1 MSLTQE
7 PLIGGFFIKSA
18 VFMRMNS
25 RFFYFIQILK
35 NSISV
40 SPQNELQ
47 EMEILTRLYSPT

>member
-25 RFFYFIQILK
+25 RFFLFYTDIKKLHFRQ
-35 NSISV
+35 
-40 SPQNELQ
+40 PQNELQ

>member
-40 SPQNELQ
+40 SPPNELQ

>member
-35 NSISV
+35 KLHFRQ
-40 SPQNELQ
+40 PQNELQ